1 MASVISVLAK
11 IQADSTGFVKGMKQ
25 AETATQ
31 NLTKQVQVDS
41 KKIEASMKEAGK
53 KSGSG
58 FASGL
63 KGFIGPALFAGGI
76 AGLTSFTK
84 ELIVSAQA
92 EKASN
97 ALIEN
102 IATSMGLF
110 GNQTAEVTNRLTKYA
125 ETQSLATGIDEDSI
139 KAGQAKLLTFSAVG
153 KEAGK
158 MGGQFDRAMQAAM
171 DLQSAGFGKVES
183 NAVSLGKALQNPVKG
198 MGALSRAGVTF
209 SESEKAAIKAMVE
222 SGNQMKAQDV
232 LLKAIEMQVGG
243 SSDAIVNQT
252 DRMKAGFA
260 NLKETIGL
268 SVLPAFDKFGKFM
281 SDNVL
286 PALTTGAE
294 KLPAIFESVG
304 ANLSPIFQTIGD
316 VMSRIWVGIQPAI
329 DKLLPVFMQL
339 SSVVSPFGII
349 LNNLGTFVDPLILM
363 INTLANTLSG
373 VLGAAIPVV
382 SSLMESLITAFMILV
397 NAILPPMSTL
407 MESVG
412 TMIVELFTNIGP
424 QLATVGEL
432 FTLVAEAIAQ
442 VIPPIFEIVNTLLP
456 PLFNLFN
463 ALIPPIVMIA
473 KIIITYL
480 VMAFKVLM
488 AIALPII
495 KIIADVIAGVV
506 NAIAGFVNWLM
517 GFMQPIFNAIIDGI
531 NKVLEFLGQ
540 KPIPKMDTPKNLKD
554 AEKQGERLGEARANG
569 EDKGYLKN
577 RKAEDIGGGAGAGGA
592 GGGGK
597 ATDPMEAIRKDAK
610 NLLDALKPMKIASRE
625 LGVQEKAVADNVT
638 KLNEK
643 ILEAFK
649 VKGISQKTK
658 DGLIAML
665 KKRGKELQ
673 GIARQRDK
681 IANKIQKRDSLAKQ
695 ITEDLLGQVKV
706 TELGGG
712 TQSIIDNLKNRIQSF
727 KDYSEKLK
735 KLKALGV
742 SDAVYKQIL
751 EAGTEAGGFTATA
764 LIEGGADA
772 IAQINALTAE
782 ANTVATSVGKA
793 GADSLY
799 NAGVDMATGLIKGLE
814 SKDAELKKAATK
826 IANTLTAEV
835 KKQLGIKSP
844 SKVFMALGGFVG
856 AGMEEGVLGS
866 LPSVGKAFDSLIPD
880 ANFNGNLGV
889 DAIGAGGKTQNNIF
903 EITVNAGAGADGN
916 SIGKTLVTA
925 IKNYERQNGQVWVRA

>member
-41 KKIEASMKEAGK
+41 KKIEASMKDAGK

-58 FASGL
+58 FAAGL
-63 KGFIGPALFAGGI
+63 KSFIGPALLAGGI
-76 AGLTSFTK
+76 AGVASFTK

-183 NAVSLGKALQNPVKG
+183 NAVQLGKALQNPVKG

-252 DRMKAGFA
+252 DRMKAGFT

-294 KLPAIFESVG
+294 KLPAIFESIG
-304 ANLSPIFQTIGD
+304 SKLSPVFQTIGD

-329 DKLLPVFMQL
+329 EKLLPVFMQL
-339 SSVVSPFGII
+339 SSVISPFGII
-349 LNNLGTFVDPLILM
+349 LNNLGTFVEPLILM
-363 INTLANTLSG
+363 INTLADTLSG

-382 SSLMESLITAFMILV
+382 SSLMESLISALMILV
-397 NAILPPMSTL
+397 NAILPPLSTL

-412 TMIVELFTNIGP
+412 TMIVELFASIGP
-424 QLATVGEL
+424 QLATIGDL
-432 FTLVAEAIAQ
+432 FTLVAEAIAE

-463 ALIPPIVMIA
+463 ALIPPIIMIA

-495 KIIADVIAGVV
+495 KVIADVIANVV

-517 GFMQPIFNAIIDGI
+517 GFMTPIFNAIIDGI

-540 KPIPKMDTPKNLKD
+540 KPIPKMDTPKNIKD

-577 RKAEDIGGGAGAGGA
+577 RKAEDIGGAGAGGA
-592 GGGGK
+592 GKGGK
-597 ATDPMEAIRKDAK
+597 GTNPMDAIRKDAK
-610 NLLDALKPMKIASRE
+610 TLLEALKPMKIASRE

-649 VKGISQKTK
+649 VKGINQKTK

-665 KKRGKELQ
+665 KKRGKQLQ
-673 GIARQRDK
+673 DIARQRDK
-681 IANKIQKRDSLAKQ
+681 IADKIKKRDSLAKQ

-727 KDYSEKLK
+727 KEYGEKLK

-742 SDAVYKQIL
+742 SDAVYQQIL

-889 DAIGAGGKTQNNIF
+889 TALGSGGNTQNNIF